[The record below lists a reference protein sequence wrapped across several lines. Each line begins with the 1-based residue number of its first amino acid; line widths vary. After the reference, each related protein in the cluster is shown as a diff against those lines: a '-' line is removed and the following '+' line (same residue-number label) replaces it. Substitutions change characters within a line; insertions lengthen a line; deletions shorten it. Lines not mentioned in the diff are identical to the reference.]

1 MLFIVFPNH
10 HISNP
15 TAYHDALLKSESFEP
30 PWPHQP
36 STIPWL
42 PLPPQVEN
50 HSWNFWGQ
58 PQNSAT
64 KLGFLLHYFYSLPT
78 RVEIKP
84 RGLPFF
90 QFMNLGIPKLKWFKW
105 FTNKTN
111 RNTTKSKGLIFSLGH
126 GAIYFSFGMPTWI
139 LHQWILGWHR
149 PRGVKP
155 GAYHQNCQVLGLH
168 PGSAGKPVQRQSV
181 FALTVF
187 SIFLWAV
194 TTKNKGER
202 EREIYIYLF
211 IILYA

>member
-15 TAYHDALLKSESFEP
+15 TAYHDALLKSDSFEP

-105 FTNKTN
+105 FTNKSN
-111 RNTTKSKGLIFSLGH
+111 RNTTKSKGLFFLWDMVPFISVWNAH
-126 GAIYFSFGMPTWI
+126 MNSTPMDFGVTSPKGCQTWC
-139 LHQWILGWHR
+139 LSPKL
-149 PRGVKP
+149 P
-155 GAYHQNCQVLGLH
+155 GAGSSSRIRWETCATPVGVCPDCLFDLFVGGHHQ
-168 PGSAGKPVQRQSV
+168 KQR
-181 FALTVF
+181 
-187 SIFLWAV
+187 W
-194 TTKNKGER
+194 ER
-202 EREIYIYLF
+202 EIYIYIYLF